1 MLAPSVQIWR
11 DNRVSTRSDER
22 GIYSFKRQRDPAG
35 PEAIFAMSPL
45 SPARPVRDCGN
56 CELRSLRMF
65 CNLDTEA
72 LSDFNSI
79 GVQANLPKGATLFR
93 EDGPSIGVFVIC
105 TGQVKLSCTSRE
117 GRILILK
124 IAMPGDVLGLGAVIS
139 GSTYEVTAE
148 TIEPTQIKSIRRE
161 DFLSFIQKHGEA
173 SLHAAKSLSEEYKAA
188 FFDARRLALSGSA
201 AGRLAGVLLDWG
213 RAASCGKPEMRFTMA
228 LTHEEL
234 ANLVGSSRET
244 VHSHVGTLQKA
255 ETDPN
260 AGCFH
265 SDPLS
270 REAGA
275 AFGLKSPETAFP
287 SSNSN
292 FSACTL

>member
-1 MLAPSVQIWR
+1 MLTPLVQIRR
-11 DNRVSTRSDER
+11 DNRVSTRSNER
-22 GIYSFKRQRDPAG
+22 DIYLCKRQRNPAG
-35 PEAIFAMSPL
+35 PEAIFGMSPL
-45 SPARPVRDCGN
+45 STARLVRDCGS

-65 CNLDTEA
+65 CNLDAEA
-72 LSDFNSI
+72 LSDFGSI
-79 GVQANLPKGATLFR
+79 GVQANLPKGAKLFR
-93 EDGPSIGVFVIC
+93 EDGPSNGVFVIC

-117 GRILILK
+117 GRTLILK

-148 TIEPTQIKSIRRE
+148 TIEPTQIKSIQRE
-161 DFLSFIQKHGEA
+161 DFLSFLQKHGEA

-213 RAASCGKPEMRFTMA
+213 RAASCGKTEMRFTMA

-244 VHSHVGTLQKA
+244 VTRMLGRFKRQK
-255 ETDPN
+255 
-260 AGCFH
+260 
-265 SDPLS
+265 LIQM
-270 REAGA
+270 RGA
-275 AFGLKSPETAFP
+275 SILILSPERLEQL
-287 SSNSN
+287 
-292 FSACTL
+292 SA